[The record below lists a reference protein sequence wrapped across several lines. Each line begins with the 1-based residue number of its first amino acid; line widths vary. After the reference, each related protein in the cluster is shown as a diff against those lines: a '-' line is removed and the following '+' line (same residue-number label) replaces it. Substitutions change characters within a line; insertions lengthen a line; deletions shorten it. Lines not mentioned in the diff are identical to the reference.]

1 MLVYTYVYQT
11 AILISC
17 YWWDFDMNEN
27 SISFLGSLDHWTLM
41 LSLVSL
47 NIRHLMA
54 HTRSIGMC
62 KIIILKILERRQF
75 KELYDVNS
83 PRSEI
88 LLLSVFA
95 TAKTV
100 ILMGLLL
107 VRHLWENMSLAK
119 KNLNGFFFYWLSYV
133 LCIWIL
139 NLQKINCYWACMK
152 FRNS

>member
-1 MLVYTYVYQT
+1 
-11 AILISC
+11 
-17 YWWDFDMNEN
+17 
-27 SISFLGSLDHWTLM
+27 
-41 LSLVSL
+41 
-47 NIRHLMA
+47 
-54 HTRSIGMC
+54 MC

-107 VRHLWENMSLAK
+107 VRHL
-119 KNLNGFFFYWLSYV
+119 
-133 LCIWIL
+133 
-139 NLQKINCYWACMK
+139 
-152 FRNS
+152 

>member
-1 MLVYTYVYQT
+1 
-11 AILISC
+11 
-17 YWWDFDMNEN
+17 
-27 SISFLGSLDHWTLM
+27 
-41 LSLVSL
+41 
-47 NIRHLMA
+47 
-54 HTRSIGMC
+54 MC

-119 KNLNGFFFYWLSYV
+119 KT
-133 LCIWIL
+133 
-139 NLQKINCYWACMK
+139 
-152 FRNS
+152 

>member
-1 MLVYTYVYQT
+1 
-11 AILISC
+11 
-17 YWWDFDMNEN
+17 
-27 SISFLGSLDHWTLM
+27 
-41 LSLVSL
+41 
-47 NIRHLMA
+47 MA

-75 KELYDVNS
+75 KELYDVDS

-107 VRHLWENMSLAK
+107 VRHL
-119 KNLNGFFFYWLSYV
+119 
-133 LCIWIL
+133 
-139 NLQKINCYWACMK
+139 
-152 FRNS
+152 